1 MKMKIKI
8 RLIPKSSQNQICGYM
23 ADDIL
28 KIKLTAP
35 PIDNE
40 ANKSLITFLAKQLKI
55 SKSNISISKGLTAK
69 NKTLLIVGITNEEL
83 TNKLNAII
91 SK

>member
-1 MKMKIKI
+1 MKIKI

-35 PIDNE
+35 TIDNE

>member
-1 MKMKIKI
+1 MKIKI